1 MKNECGL
8 RRSHYAVKWPS
19 TATAELR
26 ATLIGAALLTERT
39 TRREWPKQVTRLLHR
54 TSCAAFSLCF
64 LGKTECV
71 TSFFCQSTHR
81 IVLHPPDERIP
92 APARLSN

>member
-1 MKNECGL
+1 M
-8 RRSHYAVKWPS
+8 KWPS

-26 ATLIGAALLTERT
+26 ATLIERALNRADYPTGG
-39 TRREWPKQVTRLLHR
+39 PKQVTRLLHR

-64 LGKTECV
+64 LAKPSV